1 MNLCKFFFVNNFHK
15 TKHNI
20 SFSANSTIKNARLNN
35 LLNRFCQLLKKN
47 KMEIISIGGYDQVG
61 KNMTAVKIGE
71 DVFLFDMGLYI
82 PAVIELQEEKI
93 KDYGERHLRRKE
105 ALPDDLILDK
115 MGLREKVRAIFLSH
129 GHLDHIGAVPYIAYR
144 YNAPVLG
151 SPFTISVLKR
161 TMEDEKKTIP
171 NKIITVP
178 QDGSYKIKGKNAE
191 YVVEFIHMTHSIPH
205 TTMVVL
211 HTPEGAVIYGNDF
224 KLDQTPIL
232 GNPPNF
238 SALKRISKQGVK
250 ALIIDSL
257 YCGSETK
264 TPSEDVA
271 REMIKDVFA
280 GMRGSKNAIFVST
293 FSSHI
298 ARLKSIIEF
307 GKKLDREIV
316 FIGRSLRRYV
326 QASND
331 IGVVNFTNDVNMV
344 TYKNQVSS
352 MFRKISADRD
362 KYLVICTGH
371 QGEPGSILDRLSRR
385 RLPFE
390 FQRND
395 NLVFSSKTI
404 PVPINIKNKGEM
416 DGRFKRYGVRIFDQ
430 VHVSGHGGREDL
442 REIISLISPQHVI
455 PSHGS
460 YQQLLPMK
468 ELAIEMGYKPNV
480 DFHLLRNGGK
490 VVL

>member
-1 MNLCKFFFVNNFHK
+1 
-15 TKHNI
+15 
-20 SFSANSTIKNARLNN
+20 
-35 LLNRFCQLLKKN
+35 
-47 KMEIISIGGYDQVG
+47 MEIISIGGYDQVG
-61 KNMTAVKIGE
+61 KNMTAVRIGE

-93 KDYGERHLRRKE
+93 KDYGERHLRAKG

-115 MGLREKVRAIFLSH
+115 MGLRNKVRGIFLSH

-151 SPFTISVLKR
+151 SPFTIAVLKR

-171 NKIITVP
+171 NKIVTVP
-178 QDGSYKIKGKNAE
+178 QDGSYKIKGKGGE
-191 YVVEFIHMTHSIPH
+191 YLVEFIHMTHSIPH

-224 KLDQTPIL
+224 KIDHTPVL
-232 GNPPNF
+232 GAPPSFNE
-238 SALKRISKQGVK
+238 LKRISKQGVK

-257 YCGSETK
+257 YCGSERK

-271 REMIKDVFA
+271 REMVKDVFQ
-280 GMRGSKNAIFVST
+280 GMHGSKDAIFVST

-316 FIGRSLRRYV
+316 FVGRSLKRYV
-326 QASND
+326 QSSD
-331 IGVVNFTNDVNMV
+331 DLKLVNFQKDVKMI
-344 TYKNQVSS
+344 TYKNQVGST
-352 MFRKISADRD
+352 FRKINAERD

-371 QGEPGSILDRLSRR
+371 QGEPGSILDRLSRK

-390 FQRND
+390 FKKND
-395 NLVFSSKTI
+395 NLIFSSKTI

-416 DGRFKRYGVRIFDQ
+416 DNRFKKSGVRIFDE

-442 REIISLISPQHVI
+442 REIISLIAPEHVI

-468 ELAIEMGYKPNV
+468 ELAIGLGYKPETN
-480 DFHLLRNGGK
+480 FHMLRNGGK
-490 VVL
+490 VSL

>member
-1 MNLCKFFFVNNFHK
+1 
-15 TKHNI
+15 
-20 SFSANSTIKNARLNN
+20 
-35 LLNRFCQLLKKN
+35 
-47 KMEIISIGGYDQVG
+47 MEIISVGGYDQVG
-61 KNMTAVKIGE
+61 KNMTAVRIGE

-93 KDYGERHLRRKE
+93 KDYGERHLRAKG

-115 MGLREKVRAIFLSH
+115 MGLRNKVRGIFLSH

-151 SPFTISVLKR
+151 SPFTMAVLRR
-161 TMEDEKKTIP
+161 TMEDEKKIIP
-171 NKIITVP
+171 NKMVTVP
-178 QDGSYKIKGKNAE
+178 QDGSYKIKGKNGE
-191 YVVEFIHMTHSIPH
+191 YLVEFIHMTHSIPH

-224 KLDQTPIL
+224 KLDNTPVL
-232 GNPPNF
+232 GSPPNF

-257 YCGSETK
+257 YCGSEKK

-271 REMIKDVFA
+271 REMVKDVFH
-280 GMRGSKNAIFVST
+280 GMHGNKNAIFVST

-307 GKKLDREIV
+307 GKKLDREII
-316 FIGRSLRRYV
+316 FIGRSLKRYV

-331 IGVVNFTNDVNMV
+331 IKVVNFNNDVKIV
-344 TYKNQVSS
+344 TYKNQVASTL
-352 MFRKISADRD
+352 RKISANRD

-395 NLVFSSKTI
+395 SLVFSSKTI
-404 PVPINIKNKGEM
+404 PVPINIKNKGDM
-416 DGRFKRYGVRIFDQ
+416 DNRFKKFGVRIFDE

-442 REIISLISPQHVI
+442 REIISLIAPEHVI

-468 ELAIEMGYKPNV
+468 ELAIGLGYKPETN
-480 DFHLLRNGGK
+480 FHMLRNGGK
-490 VVL
+490 VSL

>member
-1 MNLCKFFFVNNFHK
+1 
-15 TKHNI
+15 
-20 SFSANSTIKNARLNN
+20 
-35 LLNRFCQLLKKN
+35 
-47 KMEIISIGGYDQVG
+47 MEIISIGGYDQVG
-61 KNMTAVKIGE
+61 KNMTAVRIGE

-93 KDYGERHLRRKE
+93 KDYGERHLRGKG

-115 MGLREKVRAIFLSH
+115 MGLREKVRGIFLSH
-129 GHLDHIGAVPYIAYR
+129 GHLDHLGAVPYIAYR

-151 SPFTISVLKR
+151 SPFTMAVLRR

-171 NKIITVP
+171 NKMVTVP
-178 QDGSYKIKGKNAE
+178 QDGSYKIKGKGGE
-191 YVVEFIHMTHSIPH
+191 YLVEFIHMTHSIPH

-224 KLDQTPIL
+224 KIDHTPVL
-232 GNPPNF
+232 GNPPSFNE
-238 SALKRISKQGVK
+238 LKRISKQGVK

-257 YCGSETK
+257 YCGSEKK

-271 REMIKDVFA
+271 REMVKDVFQ
-280 GMRGSKNAIFVST
+280 GMHGSKDAIFVST

-316 FIGRSLRRYV
+316 FVGRSLKRYV
-326 QASND
+326 QASD
-331 IGVVNFTNDVNMV
+331 DLKLVNFQKDVKMI
-344 TYKNQVSS
+344 TYKNQVGST
-352 MFRKISADRD
+352 FRKVNAERD

-390 FQRND
+390 FKRND

-416 DGRFKRYGVRIFDQ
+416 DNRFKKNGVRIFDE

-442 REIISLISPQHVI
+442 REIITLISPEHVI

-468 ELAIEMGYKPNV
+468 ELAIGLGYKPDVN
-480 DFHLLRNGGK
+480 FHMLRNGGK
-490 VVL
+490 VNL